1 MRESI
6 MTIVFACLVTVAS
19 AGEVGSS
26 AVSDVCDSM
35 FTKHSDAGLTGV
47 DVASGSEVSFVPT
60 STETYNSPEA
70 CCSAC
75 LDDPECLY
83 ILAVDGD
90 PVRCYVKSK
99 ETQALASWLS
109 PEANARAWT
118 QC

>member
-1 MRESI
+1 MREST
-6 MTIVFACLVTVAS
+6 MTIVFACLLTVAS
-19 AGEVGSS
+19 AGEAGSS

-70 CCSAC
+70 CCTAC
-75 LDDPECLY
+75 LNDPECLY

-90 PVRCYVKSK
+90 PVRCYVERKMA
-99 ETQALASWLS
+99 QASATWLS
-109 PEANARAWT
+109 RGFLG
-118 QC
+118 